1 MNKFLQFLC
10 LFSFFNITNSTVLCS
25 FRALDVDPQN
35 DVDLRGQLR
44 DACGIYKDASTPD
57 GKEVFMKAIINSK
70 NSEKFEFGYLGW
82 SARKFLFTDGF
93 VTNYITNYNKFGLFQ
108 ANFMKIDGGLNYFMF
123 IQCENFSECKL
134 DMEFTFIMENE
145 PTPFPTKSPTPL
157 TNSPTKSPTNSPTN
171 SPTKS
176 PINSP
181 TPTLTESSSEFPVL
195 PVVGGLVCVLGL
207 GLIGMKCMCTSK
219 KDEDLPVVNSPN
231 GQVVPVL

>member
-1 MNKFLQFLC
+1 MNKFLKFLC

-44 DACGIYKDASTPD
+44 DACGIYKDVSTPD
-57 GKEVFMKAIINSK
+57 EKEVFMKAVIKSRD
-70 NSEKFEFGYLGW
+70 SEKFEFGYLGW

-108 ANFMKIDGGLNYFMF
+108 ANFMKIGGLNYFMF
-123 IQCENFSECKL
+123 IQCENFSQCKL

-145 PTPFPTKSPTPL
+145 PTPFPTKSPTQTP
-157 TNSPTKSPTNSPTN
+157 TPFPTKSPTQT
-171 SPTKS
+171 PTKS
-176 PINSP
+176 PTNSP

-195 PVVGGLVCVLGL
+195 PVVGGLIGVLGL
-207 GLIGMKCMCTSK
+207 GLIGMKCMCTPK
-219 KDEDLPVVNSPN
+219 KDEDLPVVNSPVA
-231 GQVVPVL
+231 QVVPVL